1 VERYMANTRIFCVF
15 LEKDEYKI
23 QGNNRTK
30 TPRVLLPEDI
40 PLVEDS
46 SLLVCD
52 AVTVGEEFL

>member
-1 VERYMANTRIFCVF
+1 MANTRIFCVF